1 MALVL
6 NDRVKETSTSTGT
19 GTIDLD
25 GAVTGFE
32 TFVAGIATGNTT
44 YYAIFLQGSTE
55 WEVGL
60 GTVTDATPDTLARTT
75 VITSSNSDSAVNFSA
90 GTKDVFCTLPASKAV
105 YLDASGAAVG
115 AISNV
120 VEDTTPQLGGDLDV
134 NGNAIVSASDG
145 DIAINAN
152 GTGMVTMTAN
162 SVAGDVIPG
171 KLAGTNFS
179 GGLIVGHSTTG
190 TLSTATYNT
199 GVGLGAMDAITSADY
214 NTCVGYNAGSTIT
227 TSPKNTFIGRASGF
241 STATGSGANTYVGQ
255 STAYFQGN
263 GQSNTA
269 VGVSALQGSDGAS
282 SGNYNNAFGRSAL
295 DSVTSGEYNIGL
307 GYTSGN
313 NITSGSGNVVLG
325 VADVSSA
332 TGDDQLSISDG
343 EDGAVVWLTGDSSG
357 TVSANGGEL
366 TTTGKAFVMGF

>member
-134 NGNAIVSASDG
+134 NGNAIVSVSDG

-171 KLAGTNFS
+171 KFAGTNFANS
-179 GGLIVGHSTTG
+179 LLVGHSTTG
-190 TLSTATYNT
+190 TLSTASNNT
-199 GVGLGAMDAITSADY
+199 AVGLGAMEAITSGDNNTIIGFDAADTLTTGVQNVVIGADAGVGGAGDR
-214 NTCVGYNAGSTIT
+214 NTIVGEGAGAALTTYGDDNILIGNDAGANLTHADGCVI
-227 TSPKNTFIGRASGF
+227 IGRVNGDTADGVRQLKIAGNDN
-241 STATGSGANTYVGQ
+241 STTT
-255 STAYFQGN
+255 TW
-263 GQSNTA
+263 
-269 VGVSALQGSDGAS
+269 
-282 SGNYNNAFGRSAL
+282 
-295 DSVTSGEYNIGL
+295 
-307 GYTSGN
+307 
-313 NITSGSGNVVLG
+313 
-325 VADVSSA
+325 
-332 TGDDQLSISDG
+332 IS
-343 EDGAVVWLTGDSSG
+343 GDSDG

-366 TTTGKAFVMGF
+366 TTTGKALVFGF